1 MLNDIYQ
8 SIDPV
13 LFAFGPFTVRWYGV
27 AYVLGFVFAGLVI
40 WRVARRWRVRVDAD
54 SLLTIMFC
62 VIIGVIVGG
71 RLGYVLF
78 YGEGTISSIPS
89 RSSRSTKAV

>member
-13 LFAFGPFTVRWYGV
+13 LFSLGPFTVRWYGV
-27 AYVLGFVFAGLVI
+27 AYVLGFVCAALVV

-62 VIIGVIVGG
+62 VIVGVIVGG

-78 YGEGTISSIPS
+78 YGDGY
-89 RSSRSTKAV
+89 

>member
-1 MLNDIYQ
+1 M
-8 SIDPV
+8 
-13 LFAFGPFTVRWYGV
+13 RWYGV
-27 AYVLGFVFAGLVI
+27 AYVLGFVFAASSSGASRAL
-40 WRVARRWRVRVDAD
+40 RVRVDAD

>member
-8 SIDPV
+8 NLDPV
-13 LFAFGPFTVRWYGV
+13 LFSLGPVTVRWYGV
-27 AYVLGFVFAGLVI
+27 AYVLGFVCAALVI

-54 SLLTIMFC
+54 ALLTIMFC

-78 YGEGTISSIPS
+78 YTCLLYTS
-89 RSSRSTKAV
+89 RCV

>member
-54 SLLTIMFC
+54 S
-62 VIIGVIVGG
+62 
-71 RLGYVLF
+71 R
-78 YGEGTISSIPS
+78 
-89 RSSRSTKAV
+89 